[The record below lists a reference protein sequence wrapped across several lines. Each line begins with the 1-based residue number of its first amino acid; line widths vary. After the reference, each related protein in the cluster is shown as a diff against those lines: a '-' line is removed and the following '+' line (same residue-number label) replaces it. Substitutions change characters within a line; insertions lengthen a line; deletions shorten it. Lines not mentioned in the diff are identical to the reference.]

1 MERLSEKEWK
11 VFSAFGENGLL
22 HIATTS
28 SSIDGI
34 KLKGGTTKQVPY
46 VTRSDVNNGIARFVS
61 DSNYEFGSDDAGCIT
76 VGLDTQTAFYQ
87 PHKFVT
93 GQNIQV
99 ITGEQLNEATAQFL
113 VTTLKEQMRAKFNW
127 GGNGATLGR
136 MKHLEVML
144 PVDNKGDPDYAYMT
158 LYSTE
163 VRCGML
169 MKYKNFI
176 AGRLSQLEHKDI
188 PALDEKEWKKFKALG
203 DDGIFDI
210 ATTSSSIDGI
220 RLKDGQKKNLPYVT
234 RTDNSNGIAYFV
246 SSENLFYGYDPAGCI
261 TVGLDTQTAFW
272 QPHDFV
278 TGQNIQVISGNK
290 LNQYL
295 AQFIVPL
302 LRSQMTAKFN
312 WGGNGATLGR
322 MKHLEIMLPVSD
334 DGKPD
339 YEYMEQYAKNMMLRK
354 YEQYLAF
361 IDLQSSAEEVNV

>member
-136 MKHLEVML
+136 MKHLE
-144 PVDNKGDPDYAYMT
+144 
-158 LYSTE
+158 
-163 VRCGML
+163 
-169 MKYKNFI
+169 
-176 AGRLSQLEHKDI
+176 
-188 PALDEKEWKKFKALG
+188 
-203 DDGIFDI
+203 
-210 ATTSSSIDGI
+210 
-220 RLKDGQKKNLPYVT
+220 
-234 RTDNSNGIAYFV
+234 
-246 SSENLFYGYDPAGCI
+246 
-261 TVGLDTQTAFW
+261 
-272 QPHDFV
+272 
-278 TGQNIQVISGNK
+278 
-290 LNQYL
+290 
-295 AQFIVPL
+295 
-302 LRSQMTAKFN
+302 
-312 WGGNGATLGR
+312 
-322 MKHLEIMLPVSD
+322 IMLPVSD

-361 IDLQSSAEEVNV
+361 IDRQSSAEEVNV